1 MREDVC
7 SRLIEVAIRGETI
20 TYRELM
26 REFGIPR
33 GHPKPGIGIG
43 KVVGEISRYEHS
55 KGRPLLSAIVVLAA
69 SKTKTRPQGHP
80 GGGFFGLDGIPVH
93 LRRPSGTHQNPALTA
108 DEEEFVKEEQERV
121 WNYWQ
126 IHNDD
131 NP

>member
-1 MREDVC
+1 MREDVR

-20 TYRELM
+20 TYGELM
-26 REFGIPR
+26 GEFGLPR

-43 KVVGEISRYEHS
+43 WVVGEISGYEHS
-55 KGRPLLSAIVVLAA
+55 KGRPWLSAIVVLAA

-93 LRRPSGTHQNPALTA
+93 LRRPSDAHQNSALTA

-121 WNYWQ
+121 WDYWQ
-126 IHNDD
+126 THNDD